1 MSQALEQVYA
11 SGGDVLINT
20 LELSCA
26 AWAEPILLCDGYENK
41 ACITEDDRAVTF
53 RASGIAVALPDRG
66 TSGGQ
71 TLTFAIDN
79 VTGEAQQNIDAA
91 LEAEE
96 RMILTYRCYL
106 ASDKSAPAEAPYRM
120 TVLDG
125 EINGPSVQVEAGYYD
140 LINSAWPRDLYTTEF
155 APGLKYL

>member
-1 MSQALEQVYA
+1 MTILEQVYA
-11 SGGDVLINT
+11 SGGDVLLNT
-20 LELSCA
+20 LELSCS
-26 AWAEPILLCDGYENK
+26 AWAEPILLCDGFEDQ
-41 ACITEDDRAVTF
+41 ACVTEDGRAVTF
-53 RASGIAVALPDRG
+53 IASGIAVALPARG

-79 VTGEAQQNIDAA
+79 VTGEAQQKVDAA

-96 RMILTYRCYL
+96 RMVLTYRCYL

-120 TVLDG
+120 TVLSG
-125 EINGPSVQVEAGYYD
+125 QIKGPSVQVEAGYYD
-140 LINSAWPRDLYTTEF
+140 LINAAWPRDLYTTDF

>member
-20 LELSCA
+20 LELSCV
-26 AWAEPILLCDGYENK
+26 AWADPILLCDGFENQ
-41 ACITEDDRAVTF
+41 ACITEDERAVTF
-53 RASGIAVALPDRG
+53 IASGIAVELPDRG

-79 VTGEAQQNIDAA
+79 VTGEAQQKIDAA

-96 RMILTYRCYL
+96 RIILTYRCYL

>member
-1 MSQALEQVYA
+1 MTVLEQVYA

-26 AWAEPILLCDGYENK
+26 AWAESILLCEGFDNQ
-41 ACITEDDRAVTF
+41 ACITEDGRAVTF
-53 RASGIAVALPDRG
+53 IGSGIAVELPDRG

-125 EINGPSVQVEAGYYD
+125 EINGSTVQVEAGYYD

>member
-1 MSQALEQVYA
+1 MTVLEQVYA

-20 LELSCA
+20 LELSCD
-26 AWAEPILLCDGYENK
+26 AWAESILLCDGFEDH
-41 ACITEDDRAVTF
+41 ACMTEDGRAVTF
-53 RASGIAVALPDRG
+53 MASGIAVELPDRG

-71 TLTFAIDN
+71 KLTFAIDN
-79 VTGEAQQNIDAA
+79 VTGEAQQKIDAA

-96 RMILTYRCYL
+96 RIILTYRCYL

-125 EINGPSVQVEAGYYD
+125 EISGPSVQVEAGYYD

>member
-1 MSQALEQVYA
+1 MTVLEQVYA
-11 SGGDVLINT
+11 SGGDVLLNT

-26 AWAEPILLCDGYENK
+26 AWSEPILLCDGFEDQ
-41 ACITEDDRAVTF
+41 ACITEDGRAVVF
-53 RASGIAVALPDRG
+53 IASGIDVSLPSRG

-71 TLTFAIDN
+71 TLSFAIDN
-79 VTGEAQQNIDAA
+79 VSGEAQQKVDAA

-106 ASDKSAPAEAPYRM
+106 ASDKSGPAETPYRM

-125 EINGPSVQVEAGYYD
+125 QIRGPSVQVEAGYYD
-140 LINSAWPRDLYTTEF
+140 LINAAWPRDLYTTDF

>member
-1 MSQALEQVYA
+1 MSVLEQVYA
-11 SGGDVLINT
+11 SGGDVLLST
-20 LELSCA
+20 LELSCS
-26 AWAEPILLCDGYENK
+26 AWAEPILLCDGFEDQ
-41 ACITEDDRAVTF
+41 ACITEDGRAVTF
-53 RASGIAVALPDRG
+53 IASGIAVALPARG

-79 VTGEAQQNIDAA
+79 VTGEAQQKVDAA

-96 RMILTYRCYL
+96 RIILTYRCYL

-125 EINGPSVQVEAGYYD
+125 EINGSTVQVEAGYYD
-140 LINSAWPRDLYTTEF
+140 LINAAWPRDRYTTEF

>member
-1 MSQALEQVYA
+1 MTILEQVYA
-11 SGGDVLINT
+11 SGGDVLLNT

-26 AWAEPILLCDGYENK
+26 AWAESILLCDGFEDQ
-41 ACITEDDRAVTF
+41 ACITEDGRAVTF
-53 RASGIAVALPDRG
+53 IASGIAVALPSRG

-71 TLTFAIDN
+71 TLAFAIDN
-79 VTGEAQQNIDAA
+79 VTGEAQQKIDTA

-96 RMILTYRCYL
+96 RIILTYRCYL

-120 TVLDG
+120 TVLSG
-125 EINGPSVQVEAGYYD
+125 QIKGPSVQVEAGYYD
-140 LINSAWPRDLYTTEF
+140 LINAAWPRDLYTTDF

>member
-1 MSQALEQVYA
+1 MTILEQVYA

-20 LELSCA
+20 LELSCD
-26 AWAEPILLCDGYENK
+26 AWGESILLCDGFEDQ
-41 ACITEDDRAVTF
+41 ACITEGDVPVTF
-53 RASGIAVALPDRG
+53 MASGIAVSLPSRG

-79 VTGEAQQNIDAA
+79 VTGEAQQLIDSA
-91 LEAEE
+91 LEDEQ

-106 ASDKSAPAEAPYRM
+106 ASDKSSPAEAPYRM
-120 TVLDG
+120 TVLSG
-125 EINGPSVQVEAGYYD
+125 QIQGATVQIEAGYYD
-140 LINSAWPRDLYTTEF
+140 MINAAWPRDRYDSEF